1 MPATLVE
8 MIEESVQRCR
18 DLDAPLNERLTI
30 IADAVRSLSRP
41 FAESVDQLVAR
52 LQTSGVGSAAPKP
65 GDRMPPFALPD
76 ETGRVVWLEDLIAD
90 GPVAVVF
97 NRGHWC
103 PYCRLNTVALA
114 EAHERAVAAGAQ
126 IVAITPERQ
135 KFAAGL
141 KSWAQAP
148 FPILTDMDNG
158 YAMSL
163 GLVFW
168 VGGHFGRFGS
178 ATGVHLPTYQGNES
192 WMVPVPAT
200 FVVGSDGVVVASH
213 VDPDY
218 RQRMAIEDLLAALR
232 DAR

>member
-8 MIEESVQRCR
+8 LIEETVQRCR
-18 DLDAPLNERLTI
+18 DLDAPLNERLTR
-30 IADAVRSLSRP
+30 IAHAVRSLSQP

-52 LQTSGVGSAAPKP
+52 LRTSGVGSAAPKP

-76 ETGRVVWLEDLIAD
+76 ETGRIVALEDLLAD

-103 PYCRLNTVALA
+103 PYCRVNTVALS
-114 EAHERAVAAGAQ
+114 EAHEQAVAAGAQ
-126 IVAITPERQ
+126 IIAITPERQ
-135 KFAAGL
+135 KFTAEL
-141 KSWAQAP
+141 KSWARAS

-158 YAMSL
+158 YAISL

-168 VGGHFGRFGS
+168 VGGHLGRFGS

-200 FVVGSDGVVVASH
+200 FVVGTDGMVVASH

-218 RQRMAIEDLLAALR
+218 RQRMAIGDLLTALR
-232 DAR
+232 TAR